1 MIFHAIHRTWVFVKK
16 SCILGRSLPSCSN
29 QTVKC
34 DKSFCLAFLEKHSHR
49 GGRTKCE
56 SPHTSRRCPSI
67 GTYGP
72 QLPIDMD
79 TVSYGGGHIVVLSKQ
94 GVSNDWFYS
103 DISRR
108 LNRPMVRPPRSF
120 SHQNK

>member
-79 TVSYGGGHIVVLSKQ
+79 QLATEEDTSLSC
-94 GVSNDWFYS
+94 
-103 DISRR
+103 
-108 LNRPMVRPPRSF
+108 P
-120 SHQNK
+120 NKESVMTGFILIFLAA